1 MHRYSYVTLSI
12 LMLILGLTLG
22 YILSYIQLQPEI
34 MKLALI
40 LEDMAEELSSMEEV
54 RLELTRRI
62 SELEKT
68 LDIVNSEYGRL
79 VNSIN
84 VSVRFIP
91 GRTYFEEAYRLIY
104 GAKNSVYLVMYLAE
118 YKPGDEGYL
127 INKLID
133 MVVYVY
139 LKGVDVKILF
149 DKETG
154 LRYPETIARLKSYG
168 VPVRIYL
175 DPDGAM
181 HSRLLVVDRFYVL
194 LGSHDWTE
202 DSLNRDHEYS
212 VMIAS
217 SIYGSEAAVYAENL
231 WSSGYEIQSS

>member
-1 MHRYSYVTLSI
+1 MHRYGYVTLSI
-12 LMLILGLTLG
+12 LMLILGLILG
-22 YILSYIQLQPEI
+22 YIFSYIQLQPEI
-34 MKLALI
+34 MKLASI
-40 LEDMAEELSSMEEV
+40 LEDMAEELSYMEEA

-68 LDIVNSEYGRL
+68 LDIINSEYGKL

-84 VSVRFIP
+84 VSVIFIP
-91 GRTYFEEAYRLIY
+91 DRIYFEEAYRLICS
-104 GAKNSVYLVMYLAE
+104 AKNSVYLLMYLAE
-118 YKPGDEGYL
+118 YKPSDESCR

-149 DKETG
+149 DKETS

-168 VPVRIYL
+168 IPVRIHL
-175 DPDGAM
+175 DADGAM

-231 WSSGYEIQSS
+231 WSSGYEI